1 MAYSFQAWHQGTQCE
16 WPGKAGQCSLMGIGT
31 IEDRPSLE
39 AVMTPFFKPF
49 TLAATLAAVTWL
61 PSASN
66 AAPNKEEKTVTVIS
80 AEGKFDGRS
89 EISRETVK
97 DCIAAL
103 PDPSG
108 LEPEVTSEN
117 IFLREINGD
126 ANKNEWVRVYTAK
139 LEVHYLQTKKEMLVV
154 TTRSVQG
161 QEPVFKEIDKSLHQS
176 KAFMSDPANGDLFA
190 GRSKRQYYFA
200 KPEDAVKDVRERA
213 KSWINQ
219 HKAVL
224 CQVGGAK

>member
-1 MAYSFQAWHQGTQCE
+1 
-16 WPGKAGQCSLMGIGT
+16 
-31 IEDRPSLE
+31 
-39 AVMTPFFKPF
+39 MTPFIPSF
-49 TLAATLAAVTWL
+49 TFVAALVAVAGL
-61 PSASN
+61 PSASG
-66 AAPNKEEKTVTVIS
+66 AAPTKEEKTVTVIS

-103 PDPSG
+103 PDPST

-117 IFLREINGD
+117 IFLREVNGD

-139 LEVHYLQTKKEMLVV
+139 LDVHYLQTKKEMLVV

-176 KAFMSDPANGDLFA
+176 RAFVSDPANGDLFA

-224 CQVGGAK
+224 CSTGSK